1 MRSFAAFSILA
12 TLAFS
17 AFTSAAPIPV
27 TDSTLSV
34 RSVAG
39 ARSVPALPE
48 VLTTLKE
55 AVTPLC
61 GELTALHVDEIS
73 QEIVGPIVEKIK
85 AEIIKAIEC
94 IKALQGEPW
103 SVIFGTTEAYP
114 LENLYKLVAD
124 ILCLVVAALF
134 ALLKI
139 AKKDLAPILVPVGP
153 LLTELLELLIPL
165 IAGLVI
171 GLIPLL
177 GGIFA
182 EVSEL
187 IKLLGLG
194 PLVVLLGL

>member
-61 GELTALHVDEIS
+61 GELSTSSLLFLSTPNQRIPPIPAALHADEIS

-124 ILCLVVAALF
+124 ILCVRDATFVAAF
-134 ALLKI
+134 GT
-139 AKKDLAPILVPVGP
+139 DFG
-153 LLTELLELLIPL
+153 
-165 IAGLVI
+165 GLQ
-171 GLIPLL
+171 
-177 GGIFA
+177 
-182 EVSEL
+182 
-187 IKLLGLG
+187 
-194 PLVVLLGL
+194 